1 VQLDSNLR
9 MNIAVFLQPNV
20 ESGNETSMQK
30 QKLTP
35 WFNAKKHSP
44 VRDGWYDCKECNVRH
59 YFRDGHWYRD
69 KRSLKNGGYMTI
81 YNMHWRGQLG
91 GTAQIY
97 EPDMAPLA
105 RSEARG
111 NWIPAE
117 TVIAKLE
124 AKLAA
129 ARERQIHRKVRRS
142 LEEQE
147 WLDMAPISRE
157 FGSPDYERLMDE
169 DSRKI
174 RGPVLERHAKDGI

>member
-1 VQLDSNLR
+1 
-9 MNIAVFLQPNV
+9 
-20 ESGNETSMQK
+20 MQK